1 MKIVGYFVVGGIA
14 ATVDISLYTL
24 FAVYLD
30 FNYMT
35 VAFSSFVIATF
46 VNYFL
51 SIKHV
56 FDSGSRFSSKH
67 EITAVFVAS
76 GIGLLMTLAILYLA
90 IDLIGMDKFVSKII
104 ATGLVFGWNYSIRN
118 YYIFRSKS

>member
-1 MKIVGYFVVGGIA
+1 MNVIKYFFVGGVA

-30 FNYMT
+30 FNYMI
-35 VAFSSFVIATF
+35 VAFCSFIVATF

-56 FDSGSRFSSKH
+56 FDSGARFSYKH
-67 EITAVFVAS
+67 EILAVFIAS

-90 IDLIGMDKFVSKII
+90 IDIIGIGKFVSKII